1 MDFSIWKNAV
11 TCSGNDAKTL
21 CAESGVADRGTHDTV
36 PHGSLSANS
45 VSSAPFCILYG
56 PDYRRLLELYGDILS
71 SDRKLTWNGG
81 VPFGFNSWAGLEFR
95 LNEENFRETG
105 HFLGNTLRPSGY
117 ENQGCNYVNMDNGW
131 QNLDI
136 GRLRDITEKLHQNGQ
151 KAGIY
156 DAPFIFSGEDPGQ
169 EIPGAP
175 GHTYEEIL
183 LRDSK
188 GHLLPKLDGSRA
200 LDVTHPVWK
209 QQMKW
214 KLDRFVSWGF
224 DYIKMD
230 FLSHGA
236 AEGSHYDK
244 TVRTGRQAIA
254 IGYQWITDNLAKE
267 RIGRDF
273 FISLSIAPLFP
284 HGYGH
289 ARRIACDAFG
299 TNEDVEYTLN
309 GETYGW
315 WQNGRLYSFNDPDH
329 ICLFR
334 SFDMERNSSVGEARA
349 RYTASVI
356 AGTVMMISDD
366 YGCPEARERT
376 LRFCTDKAVNAV
388 ARSGVA
394 FCPVSSAG
402 GSASAA
408 YTALINGRHY
418 LAVFHWLEKEEE
430 TTVDLER
437 AQLQPGTVWKELW
450 SKKTMQDEHGI
461 LRWNV
466 CGCDAILLEEVK

>member
-1 MDFSIWKNAV
+1 
-11 TCSGNDAKTL
+11 
-21 CAESGVADRGTHDTV
+21 
-36 PHGSLSANS
+36 
-45 VSSAPFCILYG
+45 
-56 PDYRRLLELYGDILS
+56 
-71 SDRKLTWNGG
+71 
-81 VPFGFNSWAGLEFR
+81 
-95 LNEENFRETG
+95 
-105 HFLGNTLRPSGY
+105 
-117 ENQGCNYVNMDNGW
+117 
-131 QNLDI
+131 
-136 GRLRDITEKLHQNGQ
+136 
-151 KAGIY
+151 
-156 DAPFIFSGEDPGQ
+156 
-169 EIPGAP
+169 
-175 GHTYEEIL
+175 
-183 LRDSK
+183 
-188 GHLLPKLDGSRA
+188 
-200 LDVTHPVWK
+200 
-209 QQMKW
+209 MKW

-376 LRFCTDKAVNAV
+376 LRFCTDKEVNAV

-394 FCPVSSAG
+394 F
-402 GSASAA
+402 
-408 YTALINGRHY
+408 
-418 LAVFHWLEKEEE
+418 
-430 TTVDLER
+430 
-437 AQLQPGTVWKELW
+437 
-450 SKKTMQDEHGI
+450 
-461 LRWNV
+461 
-466 CGCDAILLEEVK
+466 